1 MKPIV
6 PQPSYTSYTIRQGD
20 TLTSIAKRYGTTAN
34 DIAQFN
40 HLSNKDAIKAG
51 QKLKIPKK

>member
-1 MKPIV
+1 MV